1 MSKLSKTEKIN
12 EHHFN
17 IETAKKYGV
26 NKAILL
32 YNLSYWLDHNKA
44 NKANVY
50 KYKGKKYYW
59 TYNSAR
65 AFEELF
71 PYFNKRSITRWLGEL
86 EEDGV
91 IVSGEFNKTKYDR
104 TKWYTMLSYSTTQNG
119 KWVGQ
124 SGSPIPDSK
133 PDSKHKSKS
142 TYSAKGSKKPSKKL
156 LKIRLIVRKFAEL
169 SNGGELDDSEFGK
182 LKSSYSR
189 HAGDAK
195 KLLKLCGDDENK
207 ALQAIVRINRWAREK
222 ELTWNIGT
230 VIKNFYQINELG
242 STPKQSSQQKRV
254 TRDEAY
260 RLEMSKYPTMDQIKE
275 NSEKV
280 K

>member
-71 PYFNKRSITRWLGEL
+71 PYFNKRSITRWLREL

-156 LKIRLIVRKFAEL
+156 TKIQLIVRKFAEL
-169 SNGGELDDSEFGK
+169 SNGGELDDNEYQN
-182 LKSSYSR
+182 LKSSYGR

-195 KLLKLCGDDENK
+195 RLLDLCEGDENK
-207 ALQAIVRINRWAREK
+207 ALVAVARINRWAEEK

-230 VIKNFYQINELG
+230 VVKNFYQINKLG
-242 STPKQSSQQKRV
+242 NTPKQSSQQYQIDRKK
-254 TRDEAY
+254 AY
-260 RLEMSKYPTMDQIKE
+260 DKEMSKYPNIGQIQRGE
-275 NSEKV
+275 Q
-280 K
+280 

>member
-44 NKANVY
+44 NKTNIH
-50 KYKGKKYYW
+50 KHKGKKYYW
-59 TYNSAR
+59 TYNSAK
-65 AFEELF
+65 AFEKLF
-71 PYFNKRSITRWLGEL
+71 PYFNKRSITRWLREL

-142 TYSAKGSKKPSKKL
+142 TSSCKKPNKL
-156 LKIRLIVRKFAEL
+156 TRLRAVIDHFFKLK
-169 SNGGELDDSEFGK
+169 GWELDEEP
-182 LKSSYSR
+182 YPR
-189 HAGDAK
+189 HIKAAETLHK
-195 KLLKLCGDDENK
+195 KCGDDEKK
-207 ALQAIVRINRWAREK
+207 AQQVLDNCKEK
-222 ELTWNIGT
+222 ADKDQWSDWTIETSLAKFGDFRPVSKEEKRAKTALAHDIA
-230 VIKNFYQINELG
+230 VA
-242 STPKQSSQQKRV
+242 SSQHIS
-254 TRDEAY
+254 
-260 RLEMSKYPTMDQIKE
+260 LEELRAQRGY
-275 NSEKV
+275 
-280 K
+280 

>member
-1 MSKLSKTEKIN
+1 MKKTEKIN

-44 NKANVY
+44 NKTNIH

-65 AFEELF
+65 AFEKLF
-71 PYFNKRSITRWLGEL
+71 PYFNKRSITRWLREL
-86 EEDGV
+86 EEDE
-91 IVSGEFNKTKYDR
+91 IIISGEFNKTKYDR
-104 TKWYTMLSYSTTQNG
+104 TKWYTMEGYSISQNG

-124 SGSPIPDSK
+124 NGQPIPDSK

-156 LKIRLIVRKFAEL
+156 TKIQLIVRKFAEL
-169 SNGGELDDSEFGK
+169 SNGGELDDNEYQN
-182 LKSSYSR
+182 LKSSYGR

-195 KLLKLCGDDENK
+195 KLLKLCGGDENK
-207 ALQAIVRINRWAREK
+207 ALVAVARINRWAEEK

-230 VIKNFYQINELG
+230 VVKNFYQINKLG
-242 STPKQSSQQKRV
+242 NTPKQSSQQYQIDRKK
-254 TRDEAY
+254 AY
-260 RLEMSKYPTMDQIKE
+260 DKEMSKYPNIGQIQRGE
-275 NSEKV
+275 Q
-280 K
+280 